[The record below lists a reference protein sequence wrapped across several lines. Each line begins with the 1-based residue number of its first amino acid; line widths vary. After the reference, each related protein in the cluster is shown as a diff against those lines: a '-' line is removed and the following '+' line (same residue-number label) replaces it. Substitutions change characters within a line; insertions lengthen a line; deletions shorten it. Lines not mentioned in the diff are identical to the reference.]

1 MPHTLVAHVAA
12 APASLP
18 TYAPRKRAAGLLLA
32 ALIHV
37 LIILALLLH
46 RAPPKPAG
54 TPGNVVII
62 NLPPL
67 APEEAPP
74 AAKPPPSPP
83 KASPAP
89 RPPRTAPVPKPRT
102 APPPEIV
109 VPPPEVPPP
118 PEPPPPVSAE
128 PPMDMQS
135 YIRQKRR
142 EAAEQAAPSAP
153 AAPSENDIAMANIN
167 RNLQSITGGRPG
179 ASGVFEILHKGQRE
193 ARFAFNGWTPGIGGN
208 WREVVDVDAGLGG
221 NVELAII
228 RKMIEMIRGHY
239 KGDFNW
245 QSHRLNRVIVMSARP
260 QDNAELEAFLMQEF
274 FGARR

>member
-1 MPHTLVAHVAA
+1 L
-12 APASLP
+12 AP
-18 TYAPRKRAAGLLLA
+18 YAPRKRAIGLLLA
-32 ALIHV
+32 VLIHV
-37 LIILALLLH
+37 LAILALLLH
-46 RAPPKPAG
+46 RAPPKPVGA
-54 TPGNVVII
+54 PGNVVTI

-67 APEEAPP
+67 APEAAPP
-74 AAKPPPSPP
+74 AAKPPPPP
-83 KASPAP
+83 KAAPAP
-89 RPPRTAPVPKPRT
+89 RPPQPRPTARPRT

-118 PEPPPPVSAE
+118 PAPPPPVSAE

-135 YIRQKRR
+135 YIKQKRR
-142 EAAEQAAPSAP
+142 EAAEQAAPSPP
-153 AAPSENDIAMANIN
+153 ASEPSENDIAMANIN
-167 RNLQSITGGRPG
+167 RNLQSLAGGRPG
-179 ASGVFEILHKGQRE
+179 TSGVFQILYKGQRE

-245 QSHRLNRVIVMSARP
+245 QSHRLNRVVVMSARP

-274 FGARR
+274 FGVRR